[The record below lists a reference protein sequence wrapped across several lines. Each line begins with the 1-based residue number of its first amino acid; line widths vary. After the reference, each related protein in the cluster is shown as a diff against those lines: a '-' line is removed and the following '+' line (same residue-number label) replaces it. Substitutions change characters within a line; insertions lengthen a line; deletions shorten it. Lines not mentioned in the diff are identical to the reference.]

1 MLLFHLGCTTKSD
14 ELHSCCALS
23 TSSLTEGLSLHFS
36 TETRS
41 ISTGGLKEEEGGTEN
56 ALEEGG
62 GTANALEEGGTDRRG
77 I

>member
-1 MLLFHLGCTTKSD
+1 MVQNASKLRTASHLEEGKV
-14 ELHSCCALS
+14 LLS
-23 TSSLTEGLSLHFS
+23 TSSLTDGLSLHFW

-41 ISTGGLKEEEGGTEN
+41 ISTGELEEEEGGTEN

-62 GTANALEEGGTDRRG
+62 TDRRG